1 MKINELVDKYI
12 ELRDRK
18 AGVKKEYD
26 DKVAKIEQVMEKMEA
41 VILKH
46 LNETG
51 AESFRTASG
60 TAYKSNRTSATVADW
75 DAFLAHVQRN
85 EAWELL
91 EHRAAKKAVEE
102 FKAANDDLPP
112 GINWRSEVVVNI
124 RRGA

>member
-1 MKINELVDKYI
+1 MKINEIVEKYI
-12 ELRDRK
+12 DLRDRK
-18 AGVKKEYD
+18 AGIKKEYD
-26 DKVAKIEQVMEKMEA
+26 EKVAKIDQVMEKMEA

-46 LNETG
+46 LEESG
-51 AESFRTASG
+51 AESLRTESG

-102 FKAANDDLPP
+102 YKAANDDVPP
-112 GINWRSEVVVNI
+112 GVNWRSEVVVNI
-124 RRGA
+124 RRGS